1 MIWFF
6 FLICQFCFL
15 SSSKSLPRILTY
27 FQVVE
32 KSPDT
37 SRCLGECSCKCC
49 SSQSPAY
56 LPTYRVDHLG
66 CRSCVAR
73 VSSEIKTADVH
84 LLSIFLKVVFM
95 NFNWNDVG
103 CPKLLLQIF
112 TWSPWQFAFSGVWLF
127 VFLFVGLKE
136 ISDDVLLAIW
146 TKLIHLVSMFVKVK
160 DRVKTIN
167 VFYND
172 L

>member
-84 LLSIFLKVVFM
+84 CWVYSWKWCLWISIEMMLDAQNCFYKFLLEVPGSLLFQVF
-95 NFNWNDVG
+95 G
-103 CPKLLLQIF
+103 
-112 TWSPWQFAFSGVWLF
+112 
-127 VFLFVGLKE
+127 FLFFFL
-136 ISDDVLLAIW
+136 
-146 TKLIHLVSMFVKVK
+146 
-160 DRVKTIN
+160 
-167 VFYND
+167 
-172 L
+172 